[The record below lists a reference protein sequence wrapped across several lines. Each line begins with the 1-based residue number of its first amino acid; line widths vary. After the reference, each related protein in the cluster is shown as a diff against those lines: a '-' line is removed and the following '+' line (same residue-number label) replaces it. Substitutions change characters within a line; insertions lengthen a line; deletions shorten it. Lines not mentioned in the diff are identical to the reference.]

1 MQKYELV
8 LKNDRIRAYKTFIL
22 FFIGVNI
29 IFFIALAVATK
40 DFSIKSKSILVVF
53 MTIAGFVAEYY
64 SRKKNKSHSGKG
76 AALLYFIIAYLL
88 LNFWWMALAV
98 LIVAIFYTI
107 SLRKLIVYINPNQI
121 TYPSFPKKTI
131 AWNELSNIILKDD
144 LLTIDFKNNKIIQQL
159 TEKKEHPV
167 NEKEFNDFCKSHLET
182 PNIKK

>member
-8 LKNDRIRAYKTFIL
+8 LKNDRMKASKTFIL
-22 FFIGVNI
+22 FFIAMNI

-53 MTIAGFVAEYY
+53 MTMAGFVAEYY
-64 SRKKNKSHSGKG
+64 SRKKNKSLSGKG

-107 SLRKLIVYINPNQI
+107 SLRKLIVYINSNQI
-121 TYPSFPKKTI
+121 IYPSFPKKTFDWI
-131 AWNELSNIILKDD
+131 EISNIILKDD

-159 TEKKEHPV
+159 TEKTEHPV